1 MARTRRRRTAL
12 ISSTTARIN
21 EEAERSMKRRARAR
35 VCLCVRVLESF
46 VLCACV
52 GVCVRVLCLRTL
64 CLRIKISSN
73 FQRTYE
79 MHERAEMETPMS
91 REQRGRLYDPEAS
104 LRRCATPHRVF
115 LFELGYVL
123 VRLCAQKN
131 EAACVGLLLECAC
144 ES

>member
-46 VLCACV
+46 VLC
-52 GVCVRVLCLRTL
+52 VCGLRTL

>member
-1 MARTRRRRTAL
+1 M
-12 ISSTTARIN
+12 ISSTTARILN

-46 VLCACV
+46 VLC
-52 GVCVRVLCLRTL
+52 VCGLRTL

-104 LRRCATPHRVF
+104 LRRCATPHRVHYRF
-115 LFELGYVL
+115 SDLH
-123 VRLCAQKN
+123 
-131 EAACVGLLLECAC
+131 
-144 ES
+144 

>member
-1 MARTRRRRTAL
+1 M
-12 ISSTTARIN
+12 ISSTTARILN

-46 VLCACV
+46 VLC
-52 GVCVRVLCLRTL
+52 VCGLRTL

-91 REQRGRLYDPEAS
+91 REQRGRLCDPEAS
-104 LRRCATPHRVF
+104 LRRCATPHRVH
-115 LFELGYVL
+115 GRVVL
-123 VRLCAQKN
+123 IWLCFGASVRAEK
-131 EAACVGLLLECAC
+131 
-144 ES
+144 